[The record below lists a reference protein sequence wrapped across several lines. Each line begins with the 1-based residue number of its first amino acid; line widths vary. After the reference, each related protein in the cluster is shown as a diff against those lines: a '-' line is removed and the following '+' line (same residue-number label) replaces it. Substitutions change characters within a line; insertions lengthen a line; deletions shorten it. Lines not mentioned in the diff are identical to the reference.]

1 MYVGMM
7 SGTSL
12 DGIDSVLVSFEAPST
27 VVLHHSMFEPYSP
40 IFKKQ
45 IVRLLQKP
53 EENSELA
60 RKIDSELGNL
70 YADSVRK
77 LIQGYAFDQI
87 IAIGCHGQTIIHKPK
102 ANPPS
107 TWQAGNGDI
116 LATRTGIPVVTDFR
130 AADMQVGGQGAP
142 LAPAFH
148 RYAFG
153 SSKESRAVVNI
164 GGIANATF
172 LPADAGQDVTGFDTG
187 PGNSLS
193 DQWISLHLAQPYD
206 KDGAWALSS
215 AVDERLLQR
224 LMDDPYLRQSPPK
237 SLDSRKFSLTWLQ
250 QKIDLMESR
259 LSAGTVQSTIA
270 AFTADSIWHGIQS
283 WMPPVQK
290 IFLCGGGSRNQAI
303 RQRLARISQRPTL
316 VTDELGV
323 ASQHVEACTMAW
335 LAERRLKQKPGNI
348 PSVTGARKEVLLGTT
363 ILPNGTP

>member
-12 DGIDSVLVSFEAPST
+12 DGIDSVLVSFEAPSA
-27 VVLHHSMFEPYSP
+27 VSLHHSTFEPYSP
-40 IFKKQ
+40 TFKKQ
-45 IVRLLQKP
+45 LGCLLQKP
-53 EENSELA
+53 EKNSELA
-60 RKIDSELGNL
+60 REIDSKLGNL

-77 LIQGYAFDQI
+77 LIQGYACDQI
-87 IAIGCHGQTIIHKPK
+87 SAIGCHGQTIIHKPE
-102 ANPPS
+102 ASPPS
-107 TWQAGNGDI
+107 TWQAGNADI
-116 LATRTGIPVVTDFR
+116 LAARTGIPVVTDFR

-164 GGIANATF
+164 GGIANVTF
-172 LPADAGQDVTGFDTG
+172 LPADGDQDVIGFDTG
-187 PGNSLS
+187 PGNALS
-193 DQWISLHLAQPYD
+193 DQWTSLHLGQSYD

-215 AVDERLLQR
+215 TADENLLKR
-224 LMDDPYLRQSPPK
+224 LMDDPYFRQPPPK
-237 SLDSRKFSLTWLQ
+237 SLDCRKFSRKWLQ
-250 QKIDLMESR
+250 QKIDSLDSN
-259 LSAGTVQSTIA
+259 LPAGTVQSTIA

-283 WMPPVQK
+283 WIPPVQK

-303 RQRLARISQRPTL
+303 QQRLAQISQRPIL

-323 ASQHVEACTMAW
+323 DPQHVEACTMAW
-335 LAERRLKQKPGNI
+335 LAERRLNQKPGNI

-363 ILPNGTP
+363 IFPNGTA

>member
-27 VVLHHSMFEPYSP
+27 VVLHHTTFEPFSP
-40 IFKKQ
+40 TFKKQ
-45 IVRLLQKP
+45 LACLLQKP
-53 EENSELA
+53 EKNSELA
-60 RKIDSELGNL
+60 REIDSKLGNL

-77 LIQGYAFDQI
+77 LVQGYAFDQI
-87 IAIGCHGQTIIHKPK
+87 IAIGCHGQTIIHKPQ

-107 TWQAGNGDI
+107 TWQAGDGAI

-130 AADMQVGGQGAP
+130 AADMQAGGQGAP

-153 SSKESRAVVNI
+153 SSGESRAVVNI
-164 GGIANATF
+164 GGIANATY
-172 LPADAGQDVTGFDTG
+172 LPADENQDVIGFDTG

-193 DQWISLHLAQPYD
+193 DQWISLHLGHSYD
-206 KDGAWALSS
+206 KDGTWALSS
-215 AVDERLLQR
+215 AADEKLLQR
-224 LMDDPYLRQSPPK
+224 LMDDPYLRQAPPK
-237 SLDSRKFSLTWLQ
+237 SLDSRKFSLTWLK
-250 QKIDLMESR
+250 QKIGLMDSS

-270 AFTADSIWHGIQS
+270 AFTADSIWHGIQT

-303 RQRLARISQRPTL
+303 QQRLAQISQRPTL
-316 VTDELGV
+316 ITDELGV
-323 ASQHVEACTMAW
+323 DPQHVEACTMAW
-335 LAERRLKQKPGNI
+335 LAERRLNQKPGNI
-348 PSVTGARKEVLLGTT
+348 PSVTGASKAVLLGTT
-363 ILPNGTP
+363 ILPNSAA